1 VLWPHVVVTLKEL
14 ILGFAIGATVGLVL
28 AAIIT
33 QFPFVEKIVT
43 PYILLLVTTPMV
55 ALVPLLILRFGFGSE
70 PRIIAVALAVGPMV
84 MINSATGFR
93 RVDLAKIALA
103 RSFGASTFQVYWK
116 IRIPMA
122 LPMVIVGL
130 MVGSIFGL
138 LTAVGAEL
146 VGGKDGLGNRL
157 SYYSSLIQMPQFFAC
172 IVILA
177 LIGVLLYVTFF
188 LIGKK
193 SASQTGRTTMT
204 VGRTPRTNIS
214 RRRLLVAS
222 VTGMAAVSLAGLFTR
237 PAQAVSGTVRW
248 VSPRGTIEV
257 LDDYPY
263 WVAKKYGYFG
273 DIETTLEPGPA
284 DATATVKLVDQ
295 GQADMGYPSPGV
307 FSLGLAQGIPLVS
320 VFHMGGADVFDFAFR
335 PGERPANLKALE
347 GKTILVGSAGWQSIA
362 DPMLLAA
369 GVDITK
375 VKYLE
380 AGWPAWGTVLKQGQ
394 GDSAL
399 SWEGLR
405 AQWKGQGLVFDY
417 FLGRDFSKLP
427 ANSFVIRKADFDD
440 GAKKKVYARYLQ
452 GWAAGLEF
460 GKNNPRAATQI
471 VMEQFPGLASQMT
484 PDIATESMMQLAN
497 VFAGRWDERKKWG
510 FHILDSWKLFFETA
524 KKTGQISGDIVVEDV
539 VKNDLVD
546 EANSFDAAK
555 VKADADGFKLS
566 DDYSK
571 VDVAAI
577 AKAI

>member
-1 VLWPHVVVTLKEL
+1 MTEQKTSES
-14 ILGFAIGATVGLVL
+14 
-28 AAIIT
+28 
-33 QFPFVEKIVT
+33 
-43 PYILLLVTTPMV
+43 LL
-55 ALVPLLILRFGFGSE
+55 
-70 PRIIAVALAVGPMV
+70 
-84 MINSATGFR
+84 
-93 RVDLAKIALA
+93 
-103 RSFGASTFQVYWK
+103 
-116 IRIPMA
+116 
-122 LPMVIVGL
+122 
-130 MVGSIFGL
+130 
-138 LTAVGAEL
+138 
-146 VGGKDGLGNRL
+146 
-157 SYYSSLIQMPQFFAC
+157 
-172 IVILA
+172 
-177 LIGVLLYVTFF
+177 
-188 LIGKK
+188 
-193 SASQTGRTTMT
+193 
-204 VGRTPRTNIS
+204 IS
-214 RRRLLVAS
+214 RRRLLSLTAAGVTVATIGGLKG
-222 VTGMAAVSLAGLFTR
+222 VDRAFAADKI
-237 PAQAVSGTVRW
+237 RW

-263 WVAKKYGYFG
+263 WVAKKFGYFG

-440 GAKKKVYARYLQ
+440 AAKKKVYARYLQ